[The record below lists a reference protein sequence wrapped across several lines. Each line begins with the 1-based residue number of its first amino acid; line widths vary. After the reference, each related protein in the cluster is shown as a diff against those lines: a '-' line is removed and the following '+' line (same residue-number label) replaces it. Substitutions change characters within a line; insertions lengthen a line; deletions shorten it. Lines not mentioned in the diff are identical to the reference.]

1 MAASSGS
8 NATNCTKTAIIGTLI
23 ENQALDGTNLVIDE
37 NNIVTLTVR
46 YLKEESA
53 LSSTPETFT
62 GFGGFSPFHLD
73 SFTCEAMND
82 SSQSYIVTATYKT
95 LYTTKKAGEGGHDTE
110 YGVVEAMDYDYSE
123 EPLEAHP
130 NIVVLAR
137 KYGGVPR
144 FDGTWDFP
152 AKKPAAVTG
161 QAGFAFAS
169 AGAEV
174 NPLYGMKTYPAL
186 QARYTRTFGSDKAR
200 IDHYVRQTGQIYGN
214 IPSTKLDLASAVRGR
229 NWLQLPPK
237 IEKQGQFYR
246 CSVEFLLSAPGKKW
260 PEDVFE
266 KEGAA

>member
-1 MAASSGS
+1 MSDGT
-8 NATNCTKTAIIGTLI
+8 NAVCTKTPIIGTV
-23 ENQALDGTNLVIDE
+23 EPAVALDGTNIVLDE

-46 YLKEESA
+46 YLRKETE
-53 LSSTPETFT
+53 LSTTPEKFT
-62 GFGGFSPFHLD
+62 AFGGFGPFHLD

-82 SSQSYIVTATYKT
+82 SSSSYIVTATYKS
-95 LYTTKKAGEGGHDTE
+95 LYTVKKAGEGGNASE
-110 YGVVEAMDYDYSE
+110 YGVVESMDYDFSE

-130 NIVVLAR
+130 NIVNIAR

-161 QAGFAFAS
+161 RAGFAFES
-169 AGAEV
+169 AGLEV
-174 NPLYGMKTYPAL
+174 NPLYGQKTYPAL
-186 QARYTRTFGSDKAR
+186 QARYTRTFGCDMAR
-200 IDHYVRQTGQIYGN
+200 IHHWVNQTGQIYGG
-214 IPSTKLDLASAVRGR
+214 IPDTRLDLSTAVRGR
-229 NWLQLPPK
+229 DWLQLPPK
-237 IEKQGQFYR
+237 IEKQGIFYR